1 MNKRH
6 FLTTAGAATAGWLAT
21 APHTPALAA
30 SPLATQPTLLTVTG
44 ALAKSN
50 RKPFDPA
57 LDQMMDK
64 HGVTF
69 SKAFVFDAPGLQRLP
84 AHTIRPTLEYDGKVH
99 TLSGPLLTDVLAA
112 AGAQTGPRTQLG
124 LRAVDGYNVTL
135 SLSEAAASRM
145 LVATHIDGQPMPLG
159 GLGPQWA
166 VWDADRLPHFKD
178 KSLKDR
184 FAQCPWGLYM
194 VDVGKG

>member
-6 FLTTAGAATAGWLAT
+6 FLTTSGAATAGWLAT
-21 APHTPALAA
+21 TSRAPALAA
-30 SPLATQPTLLTVTG
+30 SPSQTQPTLLTVTG

-50 RKPFDPA
+50 RGPFDPA

-84 AHTIRPTLEYDGKVH
+84 VQTIRPTLEYDGKVH

-112 AGAQTGPRTQLG
+112 AGAQTSPRTQLG

-135 SLSEAAASRM
+135 SLSEVTSSRM
-145 LVATHIDGQPMPLG
+145 LVATHIDGQPMSLG

-166 VWDADRLPHFKD
+166 VWDADRLAHLKD

-184 FAQCPWGLYM
+184 FGQCPWGLYM
-194 VDVGKG
+194 IDVSKG